1 MAKTFKCTVV
11 TPEQELLSAE
21 VAYADVPLWDGQ
33 LGILPGRAPILARL
47 GSGVLNL
54 ETEAGY
60 TKVFIGGGF
69 AQMKGDA
76 LTILAEEAI
85 TADKID
91 RAAAEAEL
99 REAES
104 ASGGSTDD
112 MTARQQ
118 KATRARGMLAATA

>member
-11 TPEQELLSAE
+11 TPEQELFSKE

-47 GSGVLNL
+47 GTGVLNL
-54 ETEAGY
+54 ETEAGF

-69 AQMKGDA
+69 AQMKGDQ
-76 LTILAEEAI
+76 LTILAEEAT
-85 TADKID
+85 TADQID

-99 REAES
+99 RESQAG
-104 ASGGSTDD
+104 SGGGSAD
-112 MTARQQ
+112 MNARQQ
-118 KATRARGMLAATA
+118 KAARARAKLAAIA